1 MADPESRYE
10 KTFEVRASDLDLNR
24 HLTSSAYLEYAIHA
38 RMSSLAELGLLPVL
52 EAERI
57 APVVFRDEIDYRREL
72 RVLDQVNVSV
82 ELAGLS
88 ADGSRWRLHHEFT
101 RSDGDLSA
109 RIRTN
114 GAWFHLKTRKLTV
127 PPPVLARDFAT
138 LHRTDDFEV
147 LPPPSSSIGQSSQR
161 E

>member
-1 MADPESRYE
+1 MGARYE
-10 KTFEVRASDLDLNR
+10 KTIEVRATDLDVNR

-38 RMSSLAELGLLPVL
+38 RMSSLAELGLLAVL
-52 EAERI
+52 EAERV

-88 ADGSRWRLHHEFT
+88 EDASRWRLHHEFT
-101 RSDGDLSA
+101 RSDGVVSA
-109 RIRTN
+109 SIRTH
-114 GAWFHLKTRKLTV
+114 GAWFHLKTRKLSV

-138 LHRTDDFEV
+138 LHHTDDFEV
-147 LPPPSSSIGQSSQR
+147 LPTPAAR
-161 E
+161 T